1 MKYYLQ
7 ILLILVPAILFSA
20 EWEKVDLPNLNNG
33 HIENA
38 FYYDGQYILQK
49 WDGQYI
55 GSNNLKDWKEL
66 DSNYISEYSFQA
78 SAVDSVR
85 IYEIEFSNLRRNYD
99 EVHFNKAGVL
109 FFNKKAAFIHF
120 SNYDDL
126 RKKLITNRYDIFSKD
141 ITMIKSLDN
150 SFYFYKDS
158 TLYELRNNKLEEIKV
173 TNISKFKDGL
183 IMFRYKGALKI
194 LLVSPGKKFES
205 KILVFNLQNDKFSFK
220 ETIIDNLQMHYEL
233 YTANNYLILNH
244 PPHPKAFNIDSDFK
258 ESINLSLPNNKHL
271 YEFYIYGDTLYIYDL
286 RQGKAFYYSMSRK
299 TLIPVDHQF
308 TDDSDLYYDVW
319 DYSFRIV
326 VEDLVVEDESDFD
339 SIKSYFEVYDKENKL
354 VKSTKIGGW
363 YSSSVRVNIIYSDN
377 DFCLINISNDL
388 FRLNNESLEPRKVTN
403 SSGKFGFEGDML
415 YNITNNRF
423 EDSLRYEI
431 SYDYGETWSKYSL
444 YCKLSNADYITD
456 CVQVPNSH
464 KLVFV
469 DDDLYS
475 FTVDSIFHSKV
486 GSDNVELLGDYK
498 TRGKFEKE
506 KYIYFLDE
514 NTGKIYQI
522 VDSDNIIELPLD
534 KVTSKKITSIDLNN
548 GYLYATDLYNL
559 YRLKLE

>member
-7 ILLILVPAILFSA
+7 ILLILVPAILLSS
-20 EWEKVDLPNLNNG
+20 EWENVDLPNLNNG
-33 HIENA
+33 HIQNA

-49 WDGQYI
+49 WDGSFI
-55 GSNNLKDWKEL
+55 GSNNLKDWNEL

-85 IYEIEFSNLRRNYD
+85 IYQIEFSNLRRNYD

-109 FFNKKAAFIHF
+109 FFNKKAAFIHY

-173 TNISKFKDGL
+173 TNISKVKEGL
-183 IMFRYKGALKI
+183 IMFRYKGELKI

-205 KILVFNLQNDKFSFK
+205 KISVLNLQNDKFSFK

-233 YTANNYLILNH
+233 YVTNNYLLLNR
-244 PPHPKAFNIDSDFK
+244 PPTSVAIDIESDFSK
-258 ESINLSLPNNKHL
+258 TINLDLPNNNYL
-271 YEFYIYGDTLYIYDL
+271 YEFYVTGDTLYIYDL
-286 RQGKAFYYSMSRK
+286 RQYTALFYSIPNKTFIGNDIEYLESSEKYYKIWDMSLRIFHEFNKDSHSLDFFFEIYKKDKLIKRSRLEGEYYS
-299 TLIPVDHQF
+299 L
-308 TDDSDLYYDVW
+308 
-319 DYSFRIV
+319 DYVRVIY
-326 VEDLVVEDESDFD
+326 EDEDNCYLDIDREF
-339 SIKSYFEVYDKENKL
+339 F
-354 VKSTKIGGW
+354 KIH
-363 YSSSVRVNIIYSDN
+363 R
-377 DFCLINISNDL
+377 
-388 FRLNNESLEPRKVTN
+388 ESLELTKDTN
-403 SSGKFGFEGDML
+403 LRGFFNFEGDMF
-415 YNITNNRF
+415 YNIKNNQI
-423 EDSLRYEI
+423 EDSIIYEV
-431 SYDYGETWSKYSL
+431 SYDYGETWSKYNL
-444 YCKLSNADYITD
+444 YKKLSNNDYITD
-456 CVQVPNSH
+456 CGQVPNSH

-559 YRLKLE
+559 YRFKLE

>member
-7 ILLILVPAILFSA
+7 ILLILVPAILLSS
-20 EWEKVDLPNLNNG
+20 EWENVDLPNLNNG
-33 HIENA
+33 HIQNA

-49 WDGQYI
+49 WDGSFI
-55 GSNNLKDWKEL
+55 GSNNLKDWNEL

-85 IYEIEFSNLRRNYD
+85 IYQIEFSNLRRNYD

-109 FFNKKAAFIHF
+109 FFNKKAAFIHY

-183 IMFRYKGALKI
+183 IMFRYKGELKI

-205 KILVFNLQNDKFSFK
+205 KISVLNLQNDKFSFK

-233 YTANNYLILNH
+233 YVTNNYLLLNR
-244 PPHPKAFNIDSDFK
+244 PPTSVAIDIESDFSK
-258 ESINLSLPNNKHL
+258 TINLDLPNNNYL
-271 YEFYIYGDTLYIYDL
+271 YEFYVTGDTLYIYDL
-286 RQGKAFYYSMSRK
+286 RQYAALFYSIPNKTFIGNDIEYLESSEKYYKIWDMSLRIFHEFNKDSHSLDFFFEIYKKDKLIKRSRLEGEYYS
-299 TLIPVDHQF
+299 L
-308 TDDSDLYYDVW
+308 
-319 DYSFRIV
+319 DYVRVIY
-326 VEDLVVEDESDFD
+326 EDEDNCYLDIDREF
-339 SIKSYFEVYDKENKL
+339 F
-354 VKSTKIGGW
+354 KIH
-363 YSSSVRVNIIYSDN
+363 R
-377 DFCLINISNDL
+377 
-388 FRLNNESLEPRKVTN
+388 ESLELTKDTN
-403 SSGKFGFEGDML
+403 LRGFFNFEGDMF
-415 YNITNNRF
+415 YNIKNNQI
-423 EDSLRYEI
+423 EDSIIYEV
-431 SYDYGETWSKYSL
+431 SYDYGETWSKYNL
-444 YCKLSNADYITD
+444 YKKLSNNDYITD
-456 CVQVPNSH
+456 CGQVPNSH

-559 YRLKLE
+559 YRFKLE

>member
-7 ILLILVPAILFSA
+7 ILLILVPAILLSS

-33 HIENA
+33 HIKNA

-49 WDGQYI
+49 WDGSFI
-55 GSNNLKDWKEL
+55 GSNNLKDWNEL

-85 IYEIEFSNLRRNYD
+85 IYQIEFSNLRRNYD

-109 FFNKKAAFIHF
+109 FFNKKAAFIHY

-173 TNISKFKDGL
+173 TNISKVKEGL
-183 IMFRYKGALKI
+183 IMFRYKGELKI

-205 KILVFNLQNDKFSFK
+205 KISVLNLQNDKFSFK

-233 YTANNYLILNH
+233 YVTNNYLLLNR
-244 PPHPKAFNIDSDFK
+244 PPTSVAIDIESDFSK
-258 ESINLSLPNNKHL
+258 TINLDLPNNNYL
-271 YEFYIYGDTLYIYDL
+271 YEFYVTGDTLYIYDL
-286 RQGKAFYYSMSRK
+286 RQYAALFYSIPNKTFIGNDIEYVESSDKYYKIWDMSLRIFHEFNKDSNSYDFIYEIYKNDKLIKRSRLEGEHYS
-299 TLIPVDHQF
+299 LITVH
-308 TDDSDLYYDVW
+308 V
-319 DYSFRIV
+319 IH
-326 VEDLVVEDESDFD
+326 EDKNYCFIDIDRELF
-339 SIKSYFEVYDKENKL
+339 KL
-354 VKSTKIGGW
+354 SK
-363 YSSSVRVNIIYSDN
+363 
-377 DFCLINISNDL
+377 
-388 FRLNNESLEPRKVTN
+388 ESLELTKDSNLR
-403 SSGKFGFEGDML
+403 GKFGFEGDML

-423 EDSLRYEI
+423 EDYLSYEI

-444 YCKLSNADYITD
+444 YCKLSNVDYITD
-456 CVQVPNSH
+456 CGQVPNSH
-464 KLVFV
+464 NLVFV

-486 GSDNVELLGDYK
+486 GSDKIELLGDYK
-498 TRGKFEKE
+498 TMGKYEKE

-514 NTGKIYQI
+514 NTGKVYQI

-548 GYLYATDLYNL
+548 GYLYATDLYSL

>member
-7 ILLILVPAILFSA
+7 ILLILVPAILLSS

-33 HIENA
+33 HIKNA

-49 WDGQYI
+49 WDGSFI
-55 GSNNLKDWKEL
+55 GSNNLKDWNEL

-85 IYEIEFSNLRRNYD
+85 IYQIEFSNLRRNYD

-109 FFNKKAAFIHF
+109 FFNKKAAFIHY

-173 TNISKFKDGL
+173 TNISKVKEGL
-183 IMFRYKGALKI
+183 IMFRYKGELKI
-194 LLVSPGKKFES
+194 LLVSPGKNFES
-205 KILVFNLQNDKFSFK
+205 KISVLNLQNDKFSFK

-233 YTANNYLILNH
+233 YVTNNYLLLNR
-244 PPHPKAFNIDSDFK
+244 PPTSVAIDIESDFSK
-258 ESINLSLPNNKHL
+258 TINLDLPNNNYL
-271 YEFYIYGDTLYIYDL
+271 YEFYVTGDTLYIYDL
-286 RQGKAFYYSMSRK
+286 RQYAALFYSIPNKTFIGNGAEYIPPPDKIHKAWGLTFNLSEKEYNDYDSIVYFFDIYDKKNKQIKSIDLGEVYYSK
-299 TLIPVDHQF
+299 D
-308 TDDSDLYYDVW
+308 
-319 DYSFRIV
+319 RI
-326 VEDLVVEDESDFD
+326 S
-339 SIKSYFEVYDKENKL
+339 
-354 VKSTKIGGW
+354 
-363 YSSSVRVNIIYSDN
+363 IIYEEN
-377 DFCLINISNDL
+377 DFCLIGLNWDL
-388 FRLNNESLEPRKVTN
+388 YRLERESLDLKKVTN

-423 EDSLRYEI
+423 EDYLSYEI

-456 CVQVPNSH
+456 CGQVPNSH
-464 KLVFV
+464 NLVFV

-486 GSDNVELLGDYK
+486 GSDKIELLGDYK
-498 TRGKFEKE
+498 TMGKYEKE

-514 NTGKIYQI
+514 NSGKVYQI
-522 VDSDNIIELPLD
+522 VDSNNIIELPLD

-548 GYLYATDLYNL
+548 GYLYATDLYSL

>member
-7 ILLILVPAILFSA
+7 ILLILVPAILLSS
-20 EWEKVDLPNLNNG
+20 EWENVDLPNLNNG
-33 HIENA
+33 HIQNA

-66 DSNYISEYSFQA
+66 DSNYISEYSFQVNA
-78 SAVDSVR
+78 TKSISKL
-85 IYEIEFSNLRRNYD
+85 INEFYNLRGYYD
-99 EVHFNKAGVL
+99 VISFNSIGAL
-109 FFNKKAAFIHF
+109 FYNNNDSLIHF
-120 SNYDDL
+120 SNYNDL
-126 RKKLITNRYDIFSKD
+126 RNDLISESYELDHKKLTP
-141 ITMIKSLDN
+141 IKSLDN

-194 LLVSPGKKFES
+194 LYEGYGISYLNVISVINF
-205 KILVFNLQNDKFSFK
+205 QDDKFSIK
-220 ETIIDNLQMHYEL
+220 EKIFENLHRNYGL
-233 YTANNYLILNH
+233 YIVNNYILLNR
-244 PPHPKAFNIDSDFK
+244 PPNPIAIDIESEFK
-258 ESINLSLPNNKHL
+258 ESISLNIPDNVYL
-271 YEFYIYGDTLYIYDL
+271 YEYYIYGDSLYIYDL
-286 RQGKAFYYSMSRK
+286 RQYEAIYYSMSRK
-299 TLIPVDHQF
+299 TLIPDDYQY
-308 TDDSDLYYDVW
+308 TDDSELYYNIW
-319 DYSFRIV
+319 DYSFRIR
-326 VEDLVVEDESDFD
+326 VEDHQEMD

-403 SSGKFGFEGDML
+403 SSGWFGLEGNML
-415 YNITNNRF
+415 YNITKNRF
-423 EDSLRYEI
+423 EDSINYEV